1 MKLPMNKH
9 VRRGLLGLVTIFFIA
24 AIALLSMNIRSQ
36 LAELGTASSDN
47 VQWVLSQTEVE
58 LLVLGNA
65 IADAKKSDNPD
76 LYEIRRR
83 FDIFY
88 SRIYTIKESPIF
100 AQLRS
105 LPAISANIN
114 HLSKF
119 LDDTVPIIDGDD
131 AALLAALP
139 KLSTDVSVARFH
151 VRDAALEG
159 ITFFSE
165 VSDNRRI
172 SVAKTLIYVALLTS
186 ALILILIL
194 LVYALN
200 RSVHKSNENA
210 RQSRETRDRLETVI
224 STSLDAVI
232 VIDEDGKVLEYNG
245 AAERIFGYSYSDV
258 IGADMAEL
266 IIPDHLRKGHDEGML
281 RFRRGAPA
289 RVVNKGIVQLEAKR
303 KNGEHFP
310 IDLSIAAATR
320 PEGVI
325 YVGFIRDISSRVA
338 AEKELLSARDE
349 AIAGEKSKANMLA
362 VMSHEMRTPL
372 NGMLGTLDLFDADK
386 LDRNHQ
392 RYLRV
397 IRSSGNLL
405 LGHINDVLDI
415 SRLDA
420 DKMSMSMERFDL
432 GAALQETVDAQAA
445 HAKDHGNTIE
455 LSVLDTRLHDVYS
468 DRIRVCQ
475 IVTNLLNNAIKFTR
489 NGHIAI
495 EAECHNGLDDVEL
508 RVVDSG
514 IGISEENLERIFGD
528 FVTIDSSYSRNNGG
542 TGLGLGISQR
552 LITALGGEI
561 GAESEL
567 GDGSVFWLRM
577 PMRHPPESEKTRSS
591 LIKKDIV
598 PTTPS
603 RKLSVLL
610 VEDNAVNR
618 LVAREMLLRDGHTV
632 TEAHN
637 GCEGVQLAEQ
647 MKFDVILMDISMPE
661 MDGVEAT
668 GKIRESRAGSWRAPI
683 IATTA
688 HVLKNDMQ
696 RFRDAGMNEVLSKP
710 ISIAR
715 MRKALA
721 SVVERVDKAPLLETE
736 PSVETE
742 VLIDW
747 EQAETVKQ
755 TLPPK
760 QLAEAIE
767 TIRSEMVTFFKDL
780 PGMIETSSDFKPLG
794 EEAHRLAGSAAV
806 FGAVRLAGLFRAIQ
820 FEAENNSLKNLRA
833 LKIESKQCWK
843 ETCEEYM
850 ARMGPGRGA

>member
-1 MKLPMNKH
+1 M
-9 VRRGLLGLVTIFFIA
+9 GLVTIFFIT
-24 AIALLSMNIRSQ
+24 AIALLSINIRSQ
-36 LAELGTASSDN
+36 LAELATASSDN
-47 VQWVLSQTEVE
+47 VQWALSQTEVE
-58 LLVLGNA
+58 LLMLGNS
-65 IADAKKSDNPD
+65 IADAERSDNPD
-76 LYEIRRR
+76 LDGVRQK

-88 SRIYTIKESPIF
+88 SRVHTLSASPVF

-105 LPAISANIN
+105 VPTISADIN
-114 HLSKF
+114 YLTKF

-131 AALLAALP
+131 ADLLAALP
-139 KLSTDVSVARFH
+139 KLSTDLSDARGI
-151 VRDAALEG
+151 VRDAALQG
-159 ITFFSE
+159 ITHFSK
-165 VSDNRRI
+165 VSDNRRD
-172 SVAKTLIYVALLTS
+172 SVARTLIYVALLTT

-200 RSVHKSNENA
+200 RSVYRSKENA
-210 RQSRETRDRLETVI
+210 RRSRETRDRLETVI

-232 VIDEDGKVLEYNG
+232 VIDEDGTVLEYNG
-245 AAERIFGYSYSDV
+245 AAERIFGYSYSDA
-258 IGADMAEL
+258 IGADMADL
-266 IIPDHLRKGHDEGML
+266 IIPDNLRKAHSDGML

-289 RVVNKGIVQLEAKR
+289 RVVNRGIVQLEAKR
-303 KNGEHFP
+303 KNGEQFP

-325 YVGFIRDISSRVA
+325 YVGFIRDISDRVT
-338 AEKELLSARDE
+338 AEKELLSARDD

-397 IRSSGNLL
+397 IRNSGNLL
-405 LGHINDVLDI
+405 LGHVNDVLDI

-432 GAALQETVDAQAA
+432 GAALQETIDAQTP

-455 LSVLDTRLHDVYS
+455 LSLLDACLHDVYS
-468 DRIRVCQ
+468 DPIRICQ

-489 NGHIAI
+489 NGNITI
-495 EAECHNGLDDVEL
+495 EAECHGDLGDVEL
-508 RVVDSG
+508 RVIDSG
-514 IGISEENLERIFGD
+514 IGISEENMERIFGD

-542 TGLGLGISQR
+542 TGLGLGISRR

-567 GDGSVFWLRM
+567 GGGSVFWLRM
-577 PMRHPPESEKTRSS
+577 PMRHPAESQKTRAS
-591 LIKKDIV
+591 LIKEEVV
-598 PTTPS
+598 PTTPT
-603 RKLSVLL
+603 RKLSILL

-618 LVAREMLLRDGHTV
+618 LVAREMLLREGHTV

-637 GCEGVQLAEQ
+637 GCEGVLLAEQ
-647 MKFDVILMDISMPE
+647 IEFDVILMDISMPE

-668 GKIRESRAGSWRAPI
+668 GKIRESRVGSWRAPI

-688 HVLKNDMQ
+688 HVLKNDVQ
-696 RFRDAGMNEVLSKP
+696 RFRDAGMNEILSKP
-710 ISIAR
+710 ISIVR

-721 SVVERVDKAPLLETE
+721 SVVERIDKAPVLENE
-736 PSVETE
+736 PSVDTE
-742 VLIDW
+742 ELIDW
-747 EQAETVKQ
+747 EQAKTVQK
-755 TLPPK
+755 TLPSK

-767 TIRSEMVTFFKDL
+767 TIRSEMVAFFEDL
-780 PGMIETSSDFKPLG
+780 PGMIESSTDFKSLG
-794 EEAHRLAGSAAV
+794 CEAHRLAGSAAV
-806 FGAVRLAGLFRAIQ
+806 FGAVRLAGLLRAIQ
-820 FEAENNSLKNLRA
+820 FEAENNSQKNLRA
-833 LKIESKQCWK
+833 LEIEAKQCWQD
-843 ETCEEYM
+843 TCTEYM
-850 ARMGPGRGA
+850 AKMGLVP